1 MRVANIDREADVICQ
16 MSPIASLTLRLSDA
30 PRAEDDT
37 QSAHLRLADADRLR
51 RAESWDDA
59 IVAYRASIGAA
70 APTDRELLADA
81 NRHLG
86 FCLRMAGRLGPAADA
101 YAAAASLS
109 YALRDVRRAL
119 LARIGSAV
127 VVFYRGNLPAAADML
142 EAVVLEAESLV
153 ATNRELVDVVARAK
167 HDRATIAHDR
177 GHPEVAVAD
186 LYEAFH
192 LYADAAQRDRVLIDL
207 ARAFGDLGLI
217 DVARDAL
224 SLCELSAAGPAAR
237 IAATINL
244 LDLAQREDDQVR
256 FEHYRHVLAVEPLVP
271 RHAAYYHLFVG
282 EGLRRFG
289 DASATDAYERARA
302 IAEEHGLNEIVI
314 RTDAALA
321 ASSSAPSIG
330 TRASR
335 AAAYSPAVQ
344 RVAASIH
351 AMHALATAAS
361 DL

>member
-1 MRVANIDREADVICQ
+1 MRAPELA
-16 MSPIASLTLRLSDA
+16 LRLSDA

-37 QSAHLRLADADRLR
+37 QSAHLRLASADRCR
-51 RAESWDDA
+51 RAESWDEA
-59 IVAYRASIGAA
+59 IAAYRAAIGAA
-70 APTDRELLADA
+70 SPTDRELLADA

-101 YAAAASLS
+101 YAAAASVAH
-109 YALRDVRRAL
+109 ALRDLRREL
-119 LARIGSAV
+119 LARIGSAI

-142 EAVVLEAESLV
+142 EAVVLEAESL
-153 ATNRELVDVVARAK
+153 TGMHRELVDVVARAK

-177 GHPEVAVAD
+177 GNPDAAVTD

-192 LYADAAQRDRVLIDL
+192 LYDDPAQRDRVLIDM
-207 ARAFGDLGLI
+207 ARAFADLGLC

-224 SLCELSAAGPAAR
+224 SLCRARAAGPAAR

-244 LDLAQREDDQVR
+244 LDIAQREGDR
-256 FEHYRHVLAVEPLVP
+256 PTFEYYTLALADEPLIP

-289 DASATDAYERARA
+289 DTAATAAYERARDV
-302 IAEEHGLNEIVI
+302 AERHGLNEVML
-314 RTDAALA
+314 RAEEALTTPA
-321 ASSSAPSIG
+321 LPSS
-330 TRASR
+330 TRAR
-335 AAAYSPAVQ
+335 AARATFPPAVQ

-351 AMHALATAAS
+351 AMHAVAAAGERS
-361 DL
+361 

>member
-1 MRVANIDREADVICQ
+1 
-16 MSPIASLTLRLSDA
+16 MSPIASLTHRWSDVPA
-30 PRAEDDT
+30 AEDDT
-37 QSAHLRLADADRLR
+37 QSANLRLADADRLR
-51 RAESWDDA
+51 RAESWDQA
-59 IVAYRASIGAA
+59 IAAYRASISAA

-81 NRHLG
+81 NHHLG

-101 YAAAASLS
+101 YAAAASMAH
-109 YALRDVRRAL
+109 ALRDVRRVL

-142 EAVVLEAESLV
+142 EAVVLEAESLM
-153 ATNRELVDVVARAK
+153 ATNRALVDVVARAK

-177 GHPEVAVAD
+177 GRPEVAVAD

-192 LYADAAQRDRVLIDL
+192 LYADPAQRDRVLIDL
-207 ARAFGDLGLI
+207 ARAFGDLGLT

-224 SLCELSAAGPAAR
+224 SLCELCAAGPAAR
-237 IAATINL
+237 LAATINL
-244 LDLAQREDDQVR
+244 LDLSQRDGDQVR
-256 FEHYRHVLAVEPLVP
+256 FEHYRRALASEPLIP

-289 DASATDAYERARA
+289 DAYATDAFERARE
-302 IAEEHGLNEIVI
+302 IAEQHGLNEIVI

-321 ASSSAPSIG
+321 APSSAPSIG

-335 AAAYSPAVQ
+335 PAAYSPDVQ
-344 RVAASIH
+344 RVAASIR
-351 AMHALATAAS
+351 ALHLAAAAS